1 MNMNK
6 YIIEA
11 ASYLS
16 KRSGKTGVKCLPT
29 IMAGLSIRKNM
40 SDFVLSIWRRKK
52 KKKKNDRTTGLL
64 PAGVGKQSR
73 AVIVLV

>member
-52 KKKKNDRTTGLL
+52 KKKK
-64 PAGVGKQSR
+64 K
-73 AVIVLV
+73 